1 MARHGPIQRGL
12 HSASPKLKQWADN
25 CRPLSSTIS
34 LLFSPVHYISNCI
47 DSFDLFGNCTVDLLP
62 WATVTDFA
70 QAVEYGD
77 NVVVGNVVVRYDSLN
92 DIHSF
97 YLLD

>member
-1 MARHGPIQRGL
+1 MGRQL
-12 HSASPKLKQWADN
+12 SAFILYNP
-25 CRPLSSTIS
+25 P
-34 LLFSPVHYISNCI
+34 LFSPMHYISNCI
-47 DSFDLFGNCTVDLLP
+47 DSFDLFGNCIVDLLP

-70 QAVEYGD
+70 QDVEYGG
-77 NVVVGNVVVRYDSLN
+77 NITVGNVVVRYDDYK